1 MYIDFLTAPDELEP
15 TEACTIDIMTPVSSS
30 VREESLC
37 NDACLYPADNTPEV
51 HSTEPSLVVH
61 AHVFKYLHRE
71 MFCGK
76 DALAFLVHFL
86 SYSLYCLFACVKA

>member
-30 VREESLC
+30 AREESLC

-51 HSTEPSLVVH
+51 HSTRTFTRGACTCVQI
-61 AHVFKYLHRE
+61 
-71 MFCGK
+71 
-76 DALAFLVHFL
+76 LAP
-86 SYSLYCLFACVKA
+86 